1 LKIIQLHVP
10 DETLIKKAL
19 RNDSKSEETLYTR
32 YAPKMLSVCRT
43 YIKDMHYAEDC
54 MIQGFTRAFEK
65 LGKYRF
71 EGSFEGWLRKIMVR
85 ESIDFLRSRRQLYF
99 TDIEIADTVS
109 ASEPEIEYDSDLL
122 QLMIDNLPNGYKT
135 VLMMFTVEGYSHKEI
150 AEMLGVTESTS
161 KTQVFKARKMLLQQL
176 AARNKKENGKI

>member
-10 DETLIKKAL
+10 DETLIKKAV
-19 RNDSKSEETLYTR
+19 RNDSKAEEALYTR

-161 KTQVFKARKMLLQQL
+161 KTQVFKARKMLQQQL
-176 AARNKKENGKI
+176 AAHNKKENGKI

>member
-1 LKIIQLHVP
+1 MKIIQLHVP

-19 RNDSKSEETLYTR
+19 RADSKAEEALYTR
-32 YAPKMLSVCRT
+32 YAPKMLGVCRT
-43 YIKDMHYAEDC
+43 YVKDMHYAEDS
-54 MIQGFTRAFEK
+54 MIQGFTKAFEN
-65 LGKYRF
+65 LGTYRF

-99 TDIEIADTVS
+99 TEIEVAETIS
-109 ASEPEIEYDSDLL
+109 ASEPDVEYDTDLL
-122 QLMIDNLPNGYKT
+122 QLLIDNLPNGYKT

-161 KTQVFKARKMLLQQL
+161 KTQVFKARKMLQNQL
-176 AARNKKENGKI
+176 AALNKKENGKI